1 MTENNNNNNNNNQNK
16 IDYQGILQYDFTRG
30 YPTIEEF
37 REDFPYKDDK
47 DFIEYIQS
55 KDTSTV
61 AMRKHGCETR
71 GELIAFLRYRYELR
85 EFIRGRV
92 PIRRKYNLGG
102 SEYNLNSPY
111 RRDKEFLEYI
121 RSRDTSSRAVKQYGF
136 ETREELIDFLYKR
149 YNRKKELKKMF
160 EDGLMVN
167 GSIEYNEY
175 AAITHMDEVEQKN
188 SYADYKEEVDNEY
201 KARKDKHVL
210 KNDLFKKF
218 YYCGE
223 VDYGNCRDMN
233 IRQWEKVYGRYYYDE
248 RRRRT
253 NEEKYK
259 QQLER
264 LRQEEEQEEQ
274 EYIQQLEQ
282 EEQSQ
287 QQELKDEE
295 AFLKKQLALDMNARL
310 SEEDKK
316 EFVELY
322 NKVVA
327 VTDDLSLLET
337 PEEVELLTF
346 VAAKAMDPSSR
357 PLILSEIITSKGFA
371 KIREERF
378 KK

>member
-1 MTENNNNNNNNNQNK
+1 MK
-16 IDYQGILQYDFTRG
+16 R
-30 YPTIEEF
+30 
-37 REDFPYKDDK
+37 
-47 DFIEYIQS
+47 
-55 KDTSTV
+55 
-61 AMRKHGCETR
+61 HGCETR

-175 AAITHMDEVEQKN
+175 AAITHMDGVEQKN

-282 EEQSQ
+282 EQQLQQTPQEQ
-287 QQELKDEE
+287 EREKLLKLMEE
-295 AFLKKQLALDMNARL
+295 EF
-310 SEEDKK
+310 KK
-316 EFVELY
+316 EALAKLTPEEKIEIEKRFK
-322 NKVVA
+322 KVKEI
-327 VTDDLSLLET
+327 TNGEIGLLET
-337 PEEVELLTF
+337 PEEIELVALI
-346 VAAKAMDPSSR
+346 AAKTFEPSTY